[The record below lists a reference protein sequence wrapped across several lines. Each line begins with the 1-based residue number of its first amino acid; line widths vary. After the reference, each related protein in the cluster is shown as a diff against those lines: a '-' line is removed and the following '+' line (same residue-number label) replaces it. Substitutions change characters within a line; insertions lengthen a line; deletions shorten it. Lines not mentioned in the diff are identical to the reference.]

1 MKTLPLVAS
10 FALLLPLS
18 TSAVANLEVK
28 FVESA
33 PKDWFEINNVGQ
45 CELTELMVT
54 IDLTQS
60 VGQLIFDTTATG
72 AGVQVY
78 QPFEVKQGNVSL
90 VSSDRVADGDQ
101 QLSVRIPS
109 LAAGASASFTID
121 VDDTIPSGAL
131 GVTMIAGAEM
141 AQSTVTVTSSSHTS
155 MGGTFDGNNTAVV
168 DLPGCA

>member
-10 FALLLPLS
+10 LALLLPLS
-18 TSAVANLEVK
+18 TSAVANIEVK

-33 PKDWFEINNVGQ
+33 PKDWFEIHNVGN

-60 VGQLIFDTTATG
+60 VGQLIFDTTETG

-78 QPFEVKQGNVSL
+78 QPFEVKQGSVSL

-109 LAAGASASFTID
+109 LASGASASFTID
-121 VDDTIPSGAL
+121 VDDTIPSGEL
-131 GVTMIAGAEM
+131 GATMIAGAEM
-141 AQSTVTVTSSSHTS
+141 AQSMVTVTSSSNTPT
-155 MGGTFDGNNTAVV
+155 GGIFDGNNTAVV
-168 DLPGCA
+168 NLPGCV

>member
-10 FALLLPLS
+10 LALLLPLS
-18 TSAVANLEVK
+18 TSVVANIEVK

-33 PKDWFEINNVGQ
+33 PKDWFEIHNVGN

-60 VGQLIFDTTATG
+60 VGQLIFDTTETG

-78 QPFEVKQGNVSL
+78 QPFEVKQGSVSL

-109 LAAGASASFTID
+109 LASGASASFTID
-121 VDDTIPSGAL
+121 VDDTIPSGEL

-141 AQSTVTVTSSSHTS
+141 AQSMVTVTSSSNTPI
-155 MGGTFDGNNTAVV
+155 GGTFDGNNTAVIN
-168 DLPGCA
+168 LPGCV